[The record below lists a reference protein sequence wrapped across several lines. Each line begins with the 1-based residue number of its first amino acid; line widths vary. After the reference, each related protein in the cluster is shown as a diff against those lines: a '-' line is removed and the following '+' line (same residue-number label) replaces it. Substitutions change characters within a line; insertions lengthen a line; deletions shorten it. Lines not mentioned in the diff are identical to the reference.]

1 MAEVSTPMKFKSIT
15 IKSFISDLPNV
26 FNENF
31 SKIAD
36 FINSIYD
43 FAKKKLYNITDI
55 EASGTITANTVKA
68 KNLVIN
74 GGITSDKLVIRIKDQ
89 TGNFIDI
96 DLFEMKNR
104 IEALENKEPF
114 IMYKEEA

>member
-1 MAEVSTPMKFKSIT
+1 MANTDTPMTFKKIS

-43 FAKKKLYNITDI
+43 FAKKKLQNISEI
-55 EASGTITANTVKA
+55 EVSGTVTANTVKA
-68 KNLVIN
+68 KNLLIN
-74 GGITSDKLVIRIKDQ
+74 GGITSDKLVIKVKDDDGTVTTINILELQ
-89 TGNFIDI
+89 RRV
-96 DLFEMKNR
+96 ER
-104 IEALENKEPF
+104 LENPEL
-114 IMYKEEA
+114 